1 MADSLYLSIWFPTF
15 RENEMMTR
23 TAAVLRQFPFSALR
37 EGITYLS
44 VHPVAWSEPTVLERR
59 FDPGVSVEEAVD
71 VASEFA
77 HDDYAFV
84 FEAFWDL
91 WVPSDHEN
99 GDTWV
104 QKPVAVRFLVHGVQF
119 DEGIYTDD
127 GHIEGDFGLDS
138 SFVYEERSLS
148 PAIERYLRANIA
160 KLVAFLSGSR
170 EELRH
175 QRTGAVVGVGRE
187 PGAEAGGEAA
197 ADAVKAVASGQ
208 WPVKTCLLRAFP
220 LNSGVMPLPA
230 NRRSFDSVAF
240 AARTPLRSG

>member
-1 MADSLYLSIWFPTF
+1 MSFCSAWNARLKACSTSEPGQSPPRYNVPMADSLYLSIWFPTF
-15 RENEMMTR
+15 RDNEMMTR
-23 TAAVLRQFPFSALR
+23 TAAVLRQFPFSTLR
-37 EGITYLS
+37 EGVTYLS
-44 VHPVAWSEPTVLERR
+44 VHPVSWSEPTVLERR
-59 FDPGVSVEEAVD
+59 FDPGISAEEAVD

-84 FEAFWDL
+84 FEVFWDL

-148 PAIERYLRANIA
+148 PTIERYLRANIA
-160 KLVAFLSGSR
+160 KLVAFSSTVEKNCGISGRVLWSES
-170 EELRH
+170 EENLA
-175 QRTGAVVGVGRE
+175 QKLIAKLQQT
-187 PGAEAGGEAA
+187 
-197 ADAVKAVASGQ
+197 Q
-208 WPVKTCLLRAFP
+208 
-220 LNSGVMPLPA
+220 
-230 NRRSFDSVAF
+230 
-240 AARTPLRSG
+240 